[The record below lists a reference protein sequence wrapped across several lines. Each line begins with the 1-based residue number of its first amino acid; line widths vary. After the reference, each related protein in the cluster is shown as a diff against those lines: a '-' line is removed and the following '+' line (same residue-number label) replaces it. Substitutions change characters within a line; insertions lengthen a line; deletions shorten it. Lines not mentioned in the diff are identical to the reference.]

1 MIYFTIAI
9 VDFNQ
14 SINVKSIKHT
24 IPLVYFVPKA
34 CMQEELQGQI
44 TERLAEQQK
53 ELQNVFA
60 TEKQDL
66 LQQSESR
73 RNLEVL
79 QLETQIKDLEE
90 KYVLCRL
97 VIC

>member
-1 MIYFTIAI
+1 MYFTI
-9 VDFNQ
+9 
-14 SINVKSIKHT
+14 T
-24 IPLVYFVPKA
+24 IFDLVVYFVPKA